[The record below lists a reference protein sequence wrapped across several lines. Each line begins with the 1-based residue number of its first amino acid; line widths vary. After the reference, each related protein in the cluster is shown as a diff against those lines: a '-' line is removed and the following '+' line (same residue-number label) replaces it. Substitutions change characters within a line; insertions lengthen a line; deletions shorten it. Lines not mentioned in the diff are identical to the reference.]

1 MNTMLSQNKKIALL
15 SIFSAIT
22 VILGYLENFIP
33 LPFPGIKL
41 GISNIGI
48 MLSIYTLG
56 FSYSLAIVTLKSLIV
71 PFFTGNVIVKIALG
85 MPASFASFLIMYTYF
100 FLTKNYSSPLSTG
113 ALGAFFHILTQ
124 FFVAKQL
131 FIKNLAIFKIF
142 PYFSLLSVI
151 MGMLTGIITYKILKI
166 LNNY

>member
-1 MNTMLSQNKKIALL
+1 MLSQNKKLALL

-33 LPFPGIKL
+33 LPLPGVKL
-41 GISNIGI
+41 GLSNIGV

-71 PFFTGNVIVKIALG
+71 PIFTGNFIVKIALG
-85 MPASFASFLIMYTYF
+85 LPASLISFLIMYVYF
-100 FLTKNYSSPLSTG
+100 FLTKNYSTPLSTG
-113 ALGAFFHILTQ
+113 ALGAYFHILIQ

-142 PYFSLLSVI
+142 PYFSLLSVLTGI
-151 MGMLTGIITYKILKI
+151 LTGIITYKILKI